1 MTFALAIY
9 TAWNGTNTA
18 LLRRKRVPATY
29 PTAGDAAAAG
39 VAYLKAHPQ
48 AVGFEVEP
56 PGLQAANDAAM
67 NGRTVMRAIAARK
80 CRQRDRTREE

>member
-1 MTFALAIY
+1 MRSVLGAP
-9 TAWNGTNTA
+9 NGTG
-18 LLRRKRVPATY
+18 VQPH
-29 PTAGDAAAAG
+29 AGDAAAAG